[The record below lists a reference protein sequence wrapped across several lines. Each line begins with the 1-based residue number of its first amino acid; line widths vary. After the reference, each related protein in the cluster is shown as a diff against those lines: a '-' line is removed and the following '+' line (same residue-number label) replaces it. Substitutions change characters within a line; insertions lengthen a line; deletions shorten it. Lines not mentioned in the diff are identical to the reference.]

1 MLKREVRRD
10 NQSKYAIGH
19 KQLPHFTPKNTILRG
34 YRRKEFSWK
43 ISRKHFCVPRNR
55 RMKKTRIFQRFRSSG
70 ER

>member
-34 YRRKEFSWK
+34 YRRIISKRIFLENIKKAFLCSWK
-43 ISRKHFCVPRNR
+43 PENEKNTDFSKISK
-55 RMKKTRIFQRFRSSG
+55 
-70 ER
+70 